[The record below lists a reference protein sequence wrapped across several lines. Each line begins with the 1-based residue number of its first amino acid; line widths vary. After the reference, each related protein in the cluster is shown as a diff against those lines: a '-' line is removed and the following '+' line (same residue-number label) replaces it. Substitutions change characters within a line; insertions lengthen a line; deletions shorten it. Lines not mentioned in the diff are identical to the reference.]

1 MFKLLKI
8 ETIIVTNATGGINT
22 NFSAGD
28 LVIIADHINN
38 MGVTPLRGPNDPRF
52 GERFPD

>member
-1 MFKLLKI
+1 VFKLLKI